1 MNVLGFVKKRFC
13 HVSADVKCWLAAG
26 YFVEYGVVLL
36 LLFA

>member
-13 HVSADVKCWLAAG
+13 YVSADVETG
-26 YFVEYGVVLL
+26 YFVEYVVVLL